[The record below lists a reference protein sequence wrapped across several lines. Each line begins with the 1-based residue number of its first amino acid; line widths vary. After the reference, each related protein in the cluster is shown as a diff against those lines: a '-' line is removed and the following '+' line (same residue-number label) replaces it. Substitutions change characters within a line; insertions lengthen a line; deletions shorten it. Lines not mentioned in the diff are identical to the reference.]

1 MRGFMKSVLQLFY
14 VLSGLLLLISC
25 QEEESTI
32 VQDQT
37 QNLSTSSPL
46 SKAMTRV
53 TQNNTSVDN
62 ILDETSVFV
71 VKLPVSI
78 TLNNVNL
85 TVSSVSDYATIQ
97 SIKEVSNSDDDIVNY
112 TFPIQV
118 GLRNYQEI
126 VINSTSQLNSVISAN
141 DDISEISCLS
151 IQYPI
156 TINEYD
162 SSNQIANVIT
172 FISDSQVINYLINLS
187 SSVFYSINY
196 PISVLDPSNQIVA
209 VTSNS
214 QFIDLIEFSIS
225 QCGTNSGSTDTFI
238 SVITSGT
245 WRVTYY
251 FDDEEETAD
260 YQGYVFTFNANNT
273 ITVVKNAITYTGT
286 WSFYEDDGV
295 DVFEINFADSELS
308 ELADDWE
315 LLEFSNTVVEL
326 KDDGNDEYLTFTKN

>member
-1 MRGFMKSVLQLFY
+1 MT
-14 VLSGLLLLISC
+14 ISC
-25 QEEESTI
+25 QQEEVTI
-32 VQDQT
+32 VQDTT
-37 QNLSTSSPL
+37 QNLTMSSPL
-46 SKAMTRV
+46 SRSMARV

-62 ILDETSVFV
+62 SLDGTSVFV
-71 VKLPVSI
+71 VQLPVSI

-85 TVSSVSDYATIQ
+85 TVSTTADYATVQ
-97 SIKEVSNSDDDIVNY
+97 TLKEASTADDDVVNY

-118 GLRNYQEI
+118 SLRNYQD
-126 VINSTSQLNSVISAN
+126 VVVNSISELNSIISSN
-141 DDISEISCLS
+141 QDISEVSCLS

-156 TINEYD
+156 SINEYD

-172 FISDSQVINYLINLS
+172 FISDSQVINYLNNLS
-187 SSVFYSINY
+187 STDFYSINY
-196 PISVLDPSNQIVA
+196 PIAVFDPNNQTVV

-238 SVITSGT
+238 SVITSGN

-251 FDDEEETAD
+251 FDDGDETSD
-260 YQGYVFTFNANNT
+260 FEGYVFTFNLNNT
-273 ITVVKNAITYTGT
+273 ITVVKNATTYTGT

-295 DVFEINFADSELS
+295 AIFELNFSDSELS
-308 ELADDWE
+308 DLADDWE

>member
-1 MRGFMKSVLQLFY
+1 MKSFVRLFF
-14 VLSGLLLLISC
+14 VVFSFLLTISC

-37 QNLSTSSPL
+37 QNLTVVSPL
-46 SKAMTRV
+46 SKSMARV

-62 ILDETSVFV
+62 VMDGTSVFL
-71 VKLPVSI
+71 VKLPVMI

-85 TVSSVSDYATIQ
+85 TVSTAADYATVQ
-97 SIKEVSNSDDDIVNY
+97 TLKEASNSDDDLVNY
-112 TFPIQV
+112 AFPIQV
-118 GLRNYQEI
+118 SLRNYQD
-126 VINSTSQLNSVISAN
+126 VVVNSISQLNSIISSN
-141 DDISEISCLS
+141 QDISEISCLS
-151 IQYPI
+151 IQYPM

-172 FISDSQVINYLINLS
+172 FISDSQVINYLNNLPS
-187 SSVFYSINY
+187 TVFYSINF
-196 PISVLDPSNQIVA
+196 PISVLDPSNQTVV

-225 QCGTNSGSTDTFI
+225 QCGTNSGTTDTFI

-245 WRVTYY
+245 WSVTYY
-251 FDDEEETAD
+251 FDDEDETSD
-260 YQGYVFTFNANNT
+260 YQGYVFTFNVNNT
-273 ITVVKNAITYTGT
+273 ITIVKNATTYTGT
-286 WSFYEDDGV
+286 WNFYEDDGE
-295 DVFEINFADSELS
+295 DVFEINFTDSELS

>member
-1 MRGFMKSVLQLFY
+1 
-14 VLSGLLLLISC
+14 
-25 QEEESTI
+25 
-32 VQDQT
+32 
-37 QNLSTSSPL
+37 
-46 SKAMTRV
+46 
-53 TQNNTSVDN
+53 
-62 ILDETSVFV
+62 
-71 VKLPVSI
+71 
-78 TLNNVNL
+78 
-85 TVSSVSDYATIQ
+85 
-97 SIKEVSNSDDDIVNY
+97 VNY

-295 DVFEINFADSELS
+295 AIFEINFSDSELS

-315 LLEFSNTVVEL
+315 LLEFSNTLVEL